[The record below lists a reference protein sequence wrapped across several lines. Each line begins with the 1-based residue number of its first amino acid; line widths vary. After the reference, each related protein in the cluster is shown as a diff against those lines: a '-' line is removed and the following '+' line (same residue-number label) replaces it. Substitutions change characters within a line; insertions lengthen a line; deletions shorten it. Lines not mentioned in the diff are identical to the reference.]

1 MRATDA
7 GRALTSCA
15 SVARG
20 DARIDAI
27 TTSKGKTAD
36 RVMRVISTVS
46 AGRGSQVES
55 GTSTARE
62 ADHKSLVAW
71 IAVSRP
77 NECNRREMR
86 QGTYCVIRNNRQ
98 LSGQRDFRDA
108 MIGSTQASGDRP
120 SHRNRHPGTTGER
133 PLPRRSRH
141 ARCSCRSNR
150 RRRVITA
157 CPPRRSHRHGRAIAS
172 RPART

>member
-1 MRATDA
+1 
-7 GRALTSCA
+7 
-15 SVARG
+15 
-20 DARIDAI
+20 
-27 TTSKGKTAD
+27 
-36 RVMRVISTVS
+36 MRVISTVS

-141 ARCSCRSNR
+141 ARCDCSSNR
-150 RRRVITA
+150 RLF
-157 CPPRRSHRHGRAIAS
+157 RHV
-172 RPART
+172 